1 MCAKQP
7 WTAIKVF
14 IRRVVA
20 TACVQVAVCALG
32 VFYCYAVVD
41 HRATALAMFFSGK
54 PSQQRKVALGG
65 RSRGEE
71 TREQVLERTRAE
83 REKRSRNKLETKSA
97 LAIQTHWRQL
107 CTARKFHAELRQ
119 NWARLCG
126 TAGSR

>member
-1 MCAKQP
+1 M
-7 WTAIKVF
+7 
-14 IRRVVA
+14 
-20 TACVQVAVCALG
+20 
-32 VFYCYAVVD
+32 FYCYAVVD
-41 HRATALAMFFSGK
+41 HRATASAMFFSGK

>member
-1 MCAKQP
+1 
-7 WTAIKVF
+7 VH
-14 IRRVVA
+14 IRQVVA
-20 TACVQVAVCALG
+20 TACGTGCSLRCGA
-32 VFYCYAVVD
+32 FYCYAVSEIVD

-97 LAIQTHWRQL
+97 LAIQTQWRQL

-119 NWARLCG
+119 SWARLCG
-126 TAGSR
+126 TRGSR